1 MKARHLFLL
10 FIFISFFDVAFT
22 QNKTIS
28 SGLIPVLA
36 WGGVPPQETSVERYK
51 EMKEAGILY
60 NLTRSTSLDSMK
72 WMLDMAQKAGI
83 KLIVRCPELKT
94 NPEETVREFMNHP
107 AVEGYFIYDEPS
119 RVAFTELAKWVKRI
133 QTVDKDRNCYIN
145 LLPNYAFQ
153 QQWGTKTYRKY
164 VHNFIREVPV
174 PFLSF
179 DNYPILR
186 NDEGRYL
193 RENWYE
199 NLEIISKEARISN
212 KPFWAFALTVSH
224 GNYPIPTLSELR
236 LQIYSNLAYGA
247 QGIQY
252 FTYWTP
258 LKKTEW
264 NYQHGPIS
272 DVSKQRTEVYD
283 RIKIVNREIQSLAG
297 VFLGAKITSV
307 AHTGSV
313 IPNGTKRLG
322 QLPSKIKKIETTGV
336 GAIVSFLEKGEE
348 NFVVIVNRDF
358 HNSMKLVLEGDAT
371 LKKILK
377 DGTIVPANTYLNTL
391 EIDPGDIAIYSWN
404 ETF

>member
-1 MKARHLFLL
+1 
-10 FIFISFFDVAFT
+10 
-22 QNKTIS
+22 
-28 SGLIPVLA
+28 
-36 WGGVPPQETSVERYK
+36 
-51 EMKEAGILY
+51 
-60 NLTRSTSLDSMK
+60 
-72 WMLDMAQKAGI
+72 
-83 KLIVRCPELKT
+83 
-94 NPEETVREFMNHP
+94 
-107 AVEGYFIYDEPS
+107 
-119 RVAFTELAKWVKRI
+119 
-133 QTVDKDRNCYIN
+133 
-145 LLPNYAFQ
+145 
-153 QQWGTKTYRKY
+153 
-164 VHNFIREVPV
+164 
-174 PFLSF
+174 
-179 DNYPILR
+179 LR
-186 NDEGRYL
+186 NDDGRYL